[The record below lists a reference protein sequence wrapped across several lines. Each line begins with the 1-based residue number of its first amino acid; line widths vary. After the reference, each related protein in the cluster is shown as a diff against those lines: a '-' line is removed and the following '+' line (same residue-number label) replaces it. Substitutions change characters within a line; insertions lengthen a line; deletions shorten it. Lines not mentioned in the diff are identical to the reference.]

1 MIEQAI
7 KRLVLDTLKIE
18 EAAYSEELAAGDLPQ
33 WDSLAHVNLI
43 MAVEREFRIAFDVG
57 DAVEIETVGDL
68 IDAVKRYQ

>member
-1 MIEQAI
+1 MIEETV

-18 EAAYSEELAAGDLPQ
+18 ESAYSEELAAGDVPQ
-33 WDSLAHVNLI
+33 WDSLAHVNLL

-68 IDAVKRYQ
+68 IDAVKRYR